1 MPSLMPGLPDKELS
15 PKDFDLL
22 KHDRTTLLKAL
33 LKSPQTPLAG
43 HNEAGETIVVGINHL
58 DANKPTLANSELV
71 MTTYQ
76 SNQWVRNDYFDN
88 QGKLNAT
95 EYNGR
100 WSDLE
105 DYPN

>member
-1 MPSLMPGLPDKELS
+1 
-15 PKDFDLL
+15 
-22 KHDRTTLLKAL
+22 
-33 LKSPQTPLAG
+33 
-43 HNEAGETIVVGINHL
+43 
-58 DANKPTLANSELV
+58 

-76 SNQWVRNDYFDN
+76 SNHWVRNDYFDN